1 MLKTEEDMRLLRE
14 LAKSLLAI
22 HHDLEKL
29 NKQMEALVT
38 TQQQLSD
45 IQINP
50 DADNH

>member
-1 MLKTEEDMRLLRE
+1 MLKTEEESRLLRE

-29 NKQMEALVT
+29 NKQIEALVI
-38 TQQQLSD
+38 TQEHLSD
-45 IQINP
+45 VQINP